1 MARRLPLNFQFSG
14 LNPKKSPFSWT
25 CALFLRPRSTPC
37 CDTPRAV
44 PARKARAAPWRSGG
58 RSADSAPRRNGRGP
72 GSWAAGG
79 SARSCFDGS
88 WRNSKYSLSVG
99 VWSCRDNWDLRFI
112 TPVTNQES
120 LYNPLA
126 NLSGGGKRG
135 TSGNFI
141 ATSHG
146 SFMGKNELSHVTC
159 RFHHEKRCI

>member
-1 MARRLPLNFQFSG
+1 MPCFSG
-14 LNPKKSPFSWT
+14 LVV
-25 CALFLRPRSTPC
+25 
-37 CDTPRAV
+37 PRAAIRHARCRRGKRAQRRGAQGAAQRIARHDATV
-44 PARKARAAPWRSGG
+44 AAQVAGPQAAAQGPASM
-58 RSADSAPRRNGRGP
+58 GRGE
-72 GSWAAGG
+72 
-79 SARSCFDGS
+79 
-88 WRNSKYSLSVG
+88 NSKYSLSVG

-120 LYNPLA
+120 LYNPMA

>member
-120 LYNPLA
+120 LYNPMA
-126 NLSGGGKRG
+126 NLSGGGKG
-135 TSGNFI
+135 EQVEI
-141 ATSHG
+141 
-146 SFMGKNELSHVTC
+146 L
-159 RFHHEKRCI
+159 